1 MDFLKDL
8 GLVAL
13 GYGIS
18 GISESNAVSDLLDS
32 KFGNKSLEEVID
44 KWAMQHN
51 IYSRNEDMYR
61 ELLRIAEKYRV

>member
-18 GISESNAVSDLLDS
+18 GISESNVVADLLDNR
-32 KFGNKSLEEVID
+32 FGGKSLEEVVD
-44 KWAMQHN
+44 KWAKEQN
-51 IYSRNEDMYR
+51 IYSRSDYMYR
-61 ELLRIAEKYRV
+61 ELLRIAEKYRL